1 MAYNLFMD
9 YSKIKEKLLNLLKLF
24 IYMAVFILSVVIL
37 LEVQWLAVTLLIFIA
52 PFYLYAAYKF
62 VRDMHQSNLDDIQ
75 EQLNIVQDTWI
86 EDISNKVRNNWNLKS
101 TKVVPYDNW
110 DCRIYIQQ
118 DEDGN
123 VLDAEIQE
131 CSIIDKRRAN
141 RIKKSL
147 MKAVLKTSPLPRPED
162 ETVFTR
168 QIYFDFSK
176 T

>member
-1 MAYNLFMD
+1 MKEIIIHSIKCILF
-9 YSKIKEKLLNLLKLF
+9 YSVMIA
-24 IYMAVFILSVVIL
+24 IWHYIP
-37 LEVQWLAVTLLIFIA
+37 WLGIFLLILFTPI
-52 PFYLYAAYKF
+52 FVYEGYKF
-62 VRDMHQSNLDDIQ
+62 FKELHQSNLDDIQ
-75 EQLNIVQDTWI
+75 EQISLAQDTWI
-86 EDISNKVRNNWNLKS
+86 EDISNKVRDNWDLNS
-101 TKVVPYDNW
+101 NKVVPYDRW

-123 VLDAEIQE
+123 VLDTEIQE
-131 CSIIDKRRAN
+131 CSIRDKRRAN

-147 MKAVLKTSPLPRPED
+147 MKAVLKTSPLPHPED

>member
-1 MAYNLFMD
+1 MKGILAYSINCILLYGSVIAIWHYIPWLGVFLLILFTP
-9 YSKIKEKLLNLLKLF
+9 IF
-24 IYMAVFILSVVIL
+24 IY
-37 LEVQWLAVTLLIFIA
+37 EG
-52 PFYLYAAYKF
+52 YKF
-62 VRDMHQSNLDDIQ
+62 FKEIHQSNLDDIQ

-86 EDISNKVRNNWNLKS
+86 EDISNEVRNNWDLKS
-101 TKVVPYDNW
+101 TKVVPYDKW

-123 VLDAEIQE
+123 VLNTEIQE
-131 CSIIDKRRAN
+131 CSIRDKRRAN
-141 RIKKSL
+141 RIRKSL
-147 MKAVLKTSPLPRPED
+147 VRAVLKTSPLPRPED

>member
-1 MAYNLFMD
+1 MKETITHYIKCILF
-9 YSKIKEKLLNLLKLF
+9 YSILIAIWHYMPWLGVFLLILFTPLF
-24 IYMAVFILSVVIL
+24 IY
-37 LEVQWLAVTLLIFIA
+37 EG
-52 PFYLYAAYKF
+52 YKF
-62 VRDMHQSNLDDIQ
+62 FKEMHQSNLDDIQ
-75 EQLNIVQDTWI
+75 EQLNMVQDTWI
-86 EDISNKVRNNWNLKS
+86 EDISNKVRDNWALKS
-101 TKVVPYDNW
+101 NKVAPYDRW

-123 VLDAEIQE
+123 VLDTEIQE
-131 CSIIDKRRAN
+131 CSVRDKRRAN

-147 MKAVLKTSPLPRPED
+147 LRAVLKTSPLPRPED

>member
-1 MAYNLFMD
+1 MQF
-9 YSKIKEKLLNLLKLF
+9 IKEKLLYLLKLS
-24 IYMAVFILSVVIL
+24 IYIVVFILGIVIWQ
-37 LEVQWLAVTLLIFIA
+37 EAQWLGIILLIFMA
-52 PFYLYAAYKF
+52 PFYIYAAYEF
-62 VRDMHQSNLDDIQ
+62 FREMHQSNLDDIQ

-86 EDISNKVRNNWNLKS
+86 EDISSKVRDNWDLKS
-101 TKVVPYDNW
+101 NKVVPYDRW

-123 VLDAEIQE
+123 VLDTEIQE
-131 CSIIDKRRAN
+131 CSVRDKRRAN

-147 MKAVLKTSPLPRPED
+147 VKAVLKTSPLPHPED

>member
-1 MAYNLFMD
+1 MKEIIT
-9 YSKIKEKLLNLLKLF
+9 YSIKCIFLYSIFFAIWHYLP
-24 IYMAVFILSVVIL
+24 
-37 LEVQWLAVTLLIFIA
+37 WLGIFLLI
-52 PFYLYAAYKF
+52 LYTPIFVYEGYKF
-62 VRDMHQSNLDDIQ
+62 FKELHQSNLDDIQ
-75 EQLNIVQDTWI
+75 EQLNLVQDTWI

-101 TKVVPYDNW
+101 TKVVPYDRWN
-110 DCRIYIQQ
+110 CRIYIQQ

-123 VLDAEIQE
+123 VLDTEIQE

-147 MKAVLKTSPLPRPED
+147 LRAVLKTSPLPRPED
-162 ETVFTR
+162 KAVFTR

>member
-1 MAYNLFMD
+1 M
-9 YSKIKEKLLNLLKLF
+9 KEKLLNLLE
-24 IYMAVFILSVVIL
+24 ICVFIAVSILGIVIWQ
-37 LEVQWLAVTLLIFIA
+37 EIRWLGIILLIFMV
-52 PFYLYAAYKF
+52 PFYLYAAYEF
-62 VRDMHQSNLDDIQ
+62 FRDMHQSNLDDIQ

-86 EDISNKVRNNWNLKS
+86 EDISSKVRDNWDLKS
-101 TKVVPYDNW
+101 NQVVPYDRW
-110 DCRIYIQQ
+110 DCRVYIQQ

-131 CSIIDKRRAN
+131 CSVRDKRRAN

-147 MKAVLKTSPLPRPED
+147 VKAVLKTSPLPHPED